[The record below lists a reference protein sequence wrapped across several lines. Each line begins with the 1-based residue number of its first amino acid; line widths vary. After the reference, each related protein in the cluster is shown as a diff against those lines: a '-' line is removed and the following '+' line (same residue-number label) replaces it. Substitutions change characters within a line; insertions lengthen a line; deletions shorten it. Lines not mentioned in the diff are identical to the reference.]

1 MRVTGDGGEVSAAAE
16 KQRRM
21 LPRCNV
27 CSPPQPA
34 LRAEYVFHVFQ
45 TTSQRAVFCPYSQY
59 SDRIPHV
66 FQNTYSKRP
75 PKMDVFRIKFS
86 SLRVFGS

>member
-27 CSPPQPA
+27 CSPPQPHLPFTTRLFSLA
-34 LRAEYVFHVFQ
+34 VLAWVVVFVFVGQGPMDFVPCRGRRVGLRAV
-45 TTSQRAVFCPYSQY
+45 PY
-59 SDRIPHV
+59 II
-66 FQNTYSKRP
+66 F
-75 PKMDVFRIKFS
+75 PKKNKNENIIK
-86 SLRVFGS
+86 